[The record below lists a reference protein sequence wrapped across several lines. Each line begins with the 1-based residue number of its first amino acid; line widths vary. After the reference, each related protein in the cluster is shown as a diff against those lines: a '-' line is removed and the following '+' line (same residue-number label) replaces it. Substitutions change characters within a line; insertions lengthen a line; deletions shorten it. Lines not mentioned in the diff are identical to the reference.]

1 MQWNWIKEYVT
12 LIGLCMC
19 VKTGYSTIDIT
30 VKCPDWYQFH
40 IIVSITENFLGVI
53 QFNLLKLEILY
64 GKQWDV
70 NRSNILKI
78 ILWLQVCRGRL
89 VCMVHKVWDRD
100 SRASYHKTGTKVE
113 HQGRTI
119 QACCDGWRCWW
130 CWTCRYYWQLSWTW
144 RQQDIL

>member
-19 VKTGYSTIDIT
+19 VKTGYSTIYIT

-70 NRSNILKI
+70 KHPEDYPLIAGL
-78 ILWLQVCRGRL
+78 
-89 VCMVHKVWDRD
+89 
-100 SRASYHKTGTKVE
+100 
-113 HQGRTI
+113 
-119 QACCDGWRCWW
+119 
-130 CWTCRYYWQLSWTW
+130 
-144 RQQDIL
+144 